1 MTATTNVSAD
11 GIERIE
17 NNYDALLFK
26 LAGIEAVG
34 RETVPG
40 AVVDRLMEGSAP
52 LRVWRKHRGSSREA
66 LAEAAGVSVAEID
79 LVEMSGGDLGL
90 RKMVALAKALRIDAE
105 DLLPWLE
112 N

>member
-1 MTATTNVSAD
+1 M
-11 GIERIE
+11 
-17 NNYDALLFK
+17 
-26 LAGIEAVG
+26 
-34 RETVPG
+34 
-40 AVVDRLMEGSAP
+40 
-52 LRVWRKHRGSSREA
+52 
-66 LAEAAGVSVAEID
+66 SVAEID